1 MNTMEDN
8 KDVKVLKNELWTR
21 QVIIE
26 AEVVIIRENKVIE
39 DMRTLKRNLL
49 HWISKPL
56 WNKIIFSI
64 IFPSHPSRE
73 SSKSLPSQI

>member
-56 WNKIIFSI
+56 
-64 IFPSHPSRE
+64 
-73 SSKSLPSQI
+73 